1 MRLTSPFVALISGVA
16 IPTIL
21 NVLYGIC
28 GQWLGGAISRQSW
41 EPSSRGAGYQGASTP
56 IKTVKRMINWF
67 ILCAVWR
74 VGDQADYFGGW
85 GLLCLKL
92 SWSSYHNLGESSPTN
107 ILFVPKYKSQS
118 RLVLCSKHKHRGAR
132 VEISGSEEEVNALF
146 SITIFTTVFT
156 QQRSI
161 HLFIS
166 QMENGDCIIYGSEGR
181 INQHTLNI
189 WFAPIVRGRHCFTWQ
204 WWIPLPFSQLVAGT
218 VWKVELYWVFAN
230 TIQWLHHGPGYP
242 RRGSEV
248 IPEYVSL

>member
-1 MRLTSPFVALISGVA
+1 MRLTSAFVALISGVA

-21 NVLYGIC
+21 NVLYGMC

-146 SITIFTTVFT
+146 SITLFTAVFT

-166 QMENGDCIIYGSEGR
+166 QMDLR
-181 INQHTLNI
+181 
-189 WFAPIVRGRHCFTWQ
+189 A
-204 WWIPLPFSQLVAGT
+204 A
-218 VWKVELYWVFAN
+218 
-230 TIQWLHHGPGYP
+230 
-242 RRGSEV
+242 
-248 IPEYVSL
+248 

>member
-21 NVLYGIC
+21 NVLYGMC

-92 SWSSYHNLGESSPTN
+92 SGSSYHNLGESSPTN

-118 RLVLCSKHKHRGAR
+118 RLVLCSKMVQSTSIVVPELRSLALKKKSTPFSPLLYLR
-132 VEISGSEEEVNALF
+132 LF
-146 SITIFTTVFT
+146 SHNKDQYIYSYLKW
-156 QQRSI
+156 R
-161 HLFIS
+161 
-166 QMENGDCIIYGSEGR
+166 MEI
-181 INQHTLNI
+181 
-189 WFAPIVRGRHCFTWQ
+189 A
-204 WWIPLPFSQLVAGT
+204 
-218 VWKVELYWVFAN
+218 
-230 TIQWLHHGPGYP
+230 
-242 RRGSEV
+242 
-248 IPEYVSL
+248 